1 MFAMARNGS
10 LTAESLENL
19 WFPGPVPT
27 EGEAALQGILRF
39 YLRTEALPSA
49 PSSAPAAYDFYQDRD
64 VILSGFQEKYGL
76 DLTDP
81 QLSLHWWRFMALLE
95 GLLAP
100 DLAQRAYVRTAKL
113 EGLSPEAQRELRQLR
128 RRFDL
133 SGEKETV
140 RQHLDRLDEIIA
152 RGKEASSG
160 RRQHHS

>member
-1 MFAMARNGS
+1 MYAMARNGS
-10 LTAESLENL
+10 LTAEALCNL

-39 YLRTEALPSA
+39 YLRTETLPSA
-49 PSSAPAAYDFYQDRD
+49 PSSAPAAYDFCQDRD
-64 VILSGFQEKYGL
+64 VILSGFQENYGL

-113 EGLSPEAQRELRQLR
+113 ELRQLR
-128 RRFDL
+128 RKFAL